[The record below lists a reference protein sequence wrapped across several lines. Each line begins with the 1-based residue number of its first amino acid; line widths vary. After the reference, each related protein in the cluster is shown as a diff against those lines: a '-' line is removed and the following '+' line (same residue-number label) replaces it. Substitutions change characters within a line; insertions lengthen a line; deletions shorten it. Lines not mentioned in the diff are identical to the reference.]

1 MEKMFEL
8 IDLFVM
14 AQAVKLQG
22 ALKAFKEEERGAS
35 DMVAVMVLIVII
47 IALAALFN
55 QQLKGAVDKVFAQL
69 TTFVDSHGAAQ
80 P

>member
-8 IDLFVM
+8 IDLFFM
-14 AQAVKLQG
+14 TQTIKLTE
-22 ALKAFKEEERGAS
+22 AIEAFKKEERGAS

-47 IALAALFN
+47 IALATLFHDRIREIVG
-55 QQLKGAVDKVFAQL
+55 QILDSLSG
-69 TTFVDSHGAAQ
+69 FVSTNST

>member
-14 AQAVKLQG
+14 AQAMKLQG
-22 ALKAFKEEERGAS
+22 TLDAFKKEERGAS

-47 IALAALFN
+47 IAVATIFN
-55 QQLKGAVDKVFAQL
+55 GRLGEIVGQIFDKL
-69 TTFVDSHGAAQ
+69 SGFVSGTN
-80 P
+80 

>member
-8 IDLFVM
+8 IDLFFITQTMKLNGAVE
-14 AQAVKLQG
+14 AVK
-22 ALKAFKEEERGAS
+22 KEERGAS

-47 IALAALFN
+47 IALATLFHDR
-55 QQLKGAVDKVFAQL
+55 LKDIVGQILDKL
-69 TTFVDSHGAAQ
+69 SGFVSTNST